1 MYYVYLLQSQRD
13 KKYYIGQT
21 DNIQK
26 RLKEHNK
33 GIVRSTKNRTPFKL
47 IGYEKYKNRNEPRWR
62 EYNLKKS
69 AWQRKKF
76 IPKIKGQ
83 TNRINF

>member
-1 MYYVYLLQSQRD
+1 MYYVYLLQSQKD

-21 DNIQK
+21 DNIEK
-26 RLKEHNK
+26 RLKEHND
-33 GIVRSTKNRTPFKL
+33 GIVKSTKHRKPFKV
-47 IGYEKYKNRNEPRWR
+47 IGYEIYKDRNKARWR

-76 IPKIKGQ
+76 IEKFR
-83 TNRINF
+83 N